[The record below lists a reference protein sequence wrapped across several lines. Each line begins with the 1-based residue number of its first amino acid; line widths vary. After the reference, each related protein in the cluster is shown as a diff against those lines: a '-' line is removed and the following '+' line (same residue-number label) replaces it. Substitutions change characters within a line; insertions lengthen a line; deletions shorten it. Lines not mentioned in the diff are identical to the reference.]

1 MNKAQRL
8 LLNTLIKSPI
18 IPSSFR
24 VKALKSCGLKI
35 GKNVR
40 IQSDGFYD
48 TSNMSIGDN
57 VFINRF
63 VRFFDGN
70 RDERIEIG
78 DNVMI
83 AMGVTFCTVSHQI
96 GDSNR
101 RGGATIS
108 YPIVIDNGA
117 WIGANATILP
127 GITIAKGCVIAAG
140 AVVTKSTEP
149 NGLYAGVPA
158 KRIKEL

>member
-8 LLNTLIKSPI
+8 LLNTVIKSPI

-57 VFINRF
+57 VLINRF
-63 VRFFDGN
+63 VKFFDSDRN
-70 RDERIEIG
+70 ERIEIG
-78 DNVMI
+78 NNVMI
-83 AMGVTFCTVSHQI
+83 AMGVTFCTVTHEI
-96 GDSNR
+96 GEVK
-101 RGGATIS
+101 RGGKTFTK
-108 YPIVIDNGA
+108 PIVIENGS